1 MAKPTQT
8 FRETVSF
15 LPEDMISGGLPD
27 DFNGRMDKVRIVPFN
42 YLGNRAEYSLAV
54 RVDITPDEDSGLD
67 PFSQYYTAGNLAEF
81 VPTIDGKTPV
91 GATVDQYLELAAG
104 EGVIPDDEIGEYE
117 GTEFLPIGKKT
128 GVANNSNFAL
138 FLAALLTLPEGPK
151 IREIWSKQV
160 SFLEGMV
167 CHFNRLEPDTKT
179 KKSRSGLQEGAGAG
193 DSNKER
199 KGDGKILLP
208 TELIEMPPSAN
219 GKKKTA
225 ASTAAPAKASSKP
238 TAAARP
244 VSKPTRSTQLEEEPD
259 EPEEQEEGTETET
272 EVEDQEGTED
282 SDTDNGERDFDSE
295 VSAAVLEILATK
307 NGKVARSALLPLI
320 MGHFEG
326 KDKPAAMQRAG
337 QDDFL
342 TGFSDLWKYDAK
354 SKTLTLA

>member
-1 MAKPTQT
+1 MAKSTAQT

-15 LPEDMISGGLPD
+15 LPEDMVSGGLPD

-138 FLAALLTLPEGPK
+138 FLAALLSLPEGPK

-167 CHFNRLEPDTKT
+167 CHFNRLEPDNKT

-193 DSNKER
+193 DGSKER

-219 GKKKTA
+219 TTSKKKTA
-225 ASTAAPAKASSKP
+225 AATALAAKPASKP
-238 TAAARP
+238 AAA
-244 VSKPTRSTQLEEEPD
+244 VTKSTRSTQLEEEPD
-259 EPEEQEEGTETET
+259 EPEDQEEQAET
-272 EVEDQEGTED
+272 EVEDQEGTE
-282 SDTDNGERDFDSE
+282 DTDNGERDFDSE

-342 TGFSDLWKYDAK
+342 TGSPELWKYDAK